1 MAHHR
6 RGTKSCGR
14 MNRSIEE
21 RVRFRVEMARG
32 RGSWH
37 LKFLQELFGQA
48 SLFRVAI
55 VAAGEQEHERPCGN
69 IEHVQD
75 RPCEQHATLPDEALG

>member
-1 MAHHR
+1 MKWLTEEPAA
-6 RGTKSCGR
+6 GA
-14 MNRSIEE
+14 EE
-21 RVRFRVEMARG
+21 RVRFRVHGWRWRG
-32 RGSWH
+32 VEGGWH
-37 LKFLQELFGQA
+37 LKFLQELFGQT
-48 SLFRVAI
+48 SLFWVAL